1 MRRVYLGL
9 RKSSDHHIDSQVR
22 FKSIRQKISFYF
34 RASPIRETNLKQ
46 GWCCTCWE
54 SFLAFFCFLY
64 YWCLV
69 FSLLC
74 SSYTRV
80 FVNNTMQQISKRR
93 MRNTYEIAMEQKQ
106 VISNYQST
114 KKNELQYM
122 SVLEKLFL
130 TSMKIIW
137 YP

>member
-1 MRRVYLGL
+1 
-9 RKSSDHHIDSQVR
+9 
-22 FKSIRQKISFYF
+22 
-34 RASPIRETNLKQ
+34 
-46 GWCCTCWE
+46 
-54 SFLAFFCFLY
+54 
-64 YWCLV
+64 
-69 FSLLC
+69 
-74 SSYTRV
+74 
-80 FVNNTMQQISKRR
+80 